1 MFHCRPAYRCD
12 REGRK
17 LSGEW
22 FGVAMLASRDRI
34 LAVTALV
41 VLVLV
46 IWAWIDGGKRELRPM
61 SQDVTV
67 PEQPK

>member
-1 MFHCRPAYRCD
+1 M
-12 REGRK
+12 
-17 LSGEW
+17 
-22 FGVAMLASRDRI
+22 AMLAGRNRI

-41 VLVLV
+41 LLILV